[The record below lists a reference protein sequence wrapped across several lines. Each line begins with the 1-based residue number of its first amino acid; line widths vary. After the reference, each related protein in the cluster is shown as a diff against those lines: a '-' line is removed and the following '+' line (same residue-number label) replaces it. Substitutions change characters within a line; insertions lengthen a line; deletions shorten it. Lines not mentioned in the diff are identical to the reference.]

1 MAMRGSQMP
10 LEQENKRWMVCDG
23 RPGALNCSQPQNE
36 KREKAQ
42 KTDLL
47 QGSGDVVLLVGN
59 F

>member
-1 MAMRGSQMP
+1 MT